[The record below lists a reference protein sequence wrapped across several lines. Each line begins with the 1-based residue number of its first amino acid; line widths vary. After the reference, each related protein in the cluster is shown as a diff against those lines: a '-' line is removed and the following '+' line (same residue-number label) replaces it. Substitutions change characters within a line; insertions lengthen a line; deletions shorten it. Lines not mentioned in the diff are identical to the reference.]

1 MPPAAATRR
10 ENKVDGLT
18 AYLTH
23 PIGPWTIWH
32 LVVAFGFILAGF
44 ILRAILNSVVT
55 HRLAAFAEKTK
66 TEADDVATAAIVSPL
81 GLVLPVIGIYL
92 AGRTL
97 LTRPEWVTTSDKVFM
112 VVIILVV
119 TWTFFKLADAA
130 SIFLNELAEKTDS
143 KLDDQVVPLVRKAS
157 KIFLAVLA
165 FILIAQ
171 NLGYSVSGLLAG
183 LGIGGLALAMAS
195 KDTLANLFGSV
206 MILIDRPFHVGDWI
220 TFPGGDGVVEEVG
233 MRSTRVRTFAK
244 TVVSIPNQALANA
257 TVENHS
263 LMPKR
268 RIKFTL
274 GVTYES
280 SVEQV
285 RDLVR
290 AMEEY
295 LKGNPDIDQEFMLVK
310 FTTFNDSSLD
320 IFVYCFTVTTDW
332 TKHLSVRQDVNLKIM
347 SLVEDMG
354 MGIAYPTRT
363 LHLVDENE
371 LPVPAE

>member
-1 MPPAAATRR
+1 M
-10 ENKVDGLT
+10 DGLSGF
-18 AYLTH
+18 LGRE
-23 PIGPWTIWH
+23 IGPWV
-32 LVVAFGFILAGF
+32 LLQLLFAFGFILAGF
-44 ILRAILNSVVT
+44 ILRAVLNTVVA
-55 HRLAAFAEKTK
+55 HRLTALAEKTE
-66 TEADDVATAAIVSPL
+66 TEADDLATAAIVSPL
-81 GLVLPVIGIYL
+81 GLILPVVGIYL
-92 AGRTL
+92 AVRTL
-97 LTRPEWVTTSDKVFM
+97 MSAAPQWVATSDKVFM
-112 VVIILVV
+112 VVSILVI
-119 TWTFFKLADAA
+119 TWTLFKLTDAVT
-130 SIFLNELAEKTDS
+130 ILLKELTAKTDS
-143 KLDDQVVPLVRKAS
+143 RMDDQIVPLVRKAL
-157 KIFLAVLA
+157 KVFIGVLA
-165 FILIAQ
+165 FILVAQ

-195 KDTLANLFGSV
+195 KDTLANLFGSI

-233 MRSTRVRTFAK
+233 MRSTRIRTFAK

-280 SVEQV
+280 TVDQVTGLVE
-285 RDLVR
+285 RI
-290 AMEEY
+290 EGY
-295 LKGNPDIDQEFMLVK
+295 LKSSPDIDQEFMLVK

-332 TKHLSVRQDVNLKIM
+332 TKHLSVKQDVNLKIM
-347 SLVEDMG
+347 SLVEEMG
-354 MGIAYPTRT
+354 MGIAYPTQT

-371 LPVPAE
+371 A

>member
-1 MPPAAATRR
+1 M
-10 ENKVDGLT
+10 DGLSGF
-18 AYLTH
+18 LGRE
-23 PIGPWTIWH
+23 IGPWV
-32 LVVAFGFILAGF
+32 LLQLLFAFGFILAGF
-44 ILRAILNSVVT
+44 ILRAVLNTVVA
-55 HRLAAFAEKTK
+55 HRLTALAEKTE
-66 TEADDVATAAIVSPL
+66 TEADDMATAAIVSPL
-81 GLVLPVIGIYL
+81 GLILPVVGIYL
-92 AGRTL
+92 AVRIL
-97 LTRPEWVTTSDKVFM
+97 MSAVPAWVATSDKVFM
-112 VVIILVV
+112 VVSILVI
-119 TWTFFKLADAA
+119 TWTLFKLTDAVT
-130 SIFLNELAEKTDS
+130 ILLKELTAKTDS
-143 KLDDQVVPLVRKAS
+143 RMDDQIVPLVRKAL
-157 KIFLAVLA
+157 KVFIGVLA
-165 FILIAQ
+165 FILVAQ

-195 KDTLANLFGSV
+195 KDTLANLFGSI

-233 MRSTRVRTFAK
+233 MRSTRIRTFAK

-280 SVEQV
+280 TVDQVTGLVE
-285 RDLVR
+285 RI
-290 AMEEY
+290 EGY
-295 LKGNPDIDQEFMLVK
+295 LKSSPDIDQEFMLVK

-332 TKHLSVRQDVNLKIM
+332 TKHLSVKQDVNLKIM
-347 SLVEDMG
+347 SLVEEMG
-354 MGIAYPTRT
+354 MGIAYPTQT

-371 LPVPAE
+371 A

>member
-1 MPPAAATRR
+1 MQM
-10 ENKVDGLT
+10 VM
-18 AYLTH
+18 
-23 PIGPWTIWH
+23 
-32 LVVAFGFILAGF
+32 AFGFILAGF
-44 ILRAILNSVVT
+44 ILRAVLNSIVA
-55 HRLAAFAEKTK
+55 HRLIALAEKTE
-66 TEADDVATAAIVSPL
+66 TEADDVASAAIVSPL
-81 GLVLPVIGIYL
+81 GLILPVVGVYL
-92 AGRTL
+92 AVRTML
-97 LTRPEWVTTSDKVFM
+97 SARPEWVVTSDKIFM
-112 VVIILVV
+112 VVSVLVI
-119 TWTFFKLADAA
+119 TWTLFKLTDALT
-130 SIFLNELAEKTDS
+130 ILLNELAAKTDS
-143 KLDDQVVPLVRKAS
+143 KLDDQVVPLVRKAL
-157 KIFLAVLA
+157 KIFMAILA

-195 KDTLANLFGSV
+195 KDTLANLFGSI

-233 MRSTRVRTFAK
+233 MRSTRIRTFAK

-280 SVEQV
+280 TVDQVSGLVARIEQ
-285 RDLVR
+285 
-290 AMEEY
+290 Y
-295 LKGNPDIDQEFMLVK
+295 LKSNPDIDQEFMLVK

-332 TKHLSVRQDVNLKIM
+332 TKHLSVRQDVNLKTM
-347 SLVEDMG
+347 SLVEEMG
-354 MGIAYPTRT
+354 MSIAYPTQT
-363 LHLVDENE
+363 VHLVGESE
-371 LPVPAE
+371 LPAPAE